1 MTFLLA
7 LGLALPA
14 ASATPTAPSPD
25 GGDYRIGPGDVLL
38 VEVYGE
44 QLGGQFVVGSQG
56 EISFPFCERVDVG
69 ERTVFEAERALRT
82 CLADGYLNDP
92 QLSVR
97 VEAYRSKRV
106 EVLGAVG
113 KPGVYFLEGQ
123 TTLRAVIGQAGGI
136 QAEKTTGRVVVTRL
150 GGERLVI
157 LQDEVEGPAGA
168 MALQRGDVISVEEGA
183 VVYVGGEVQKP
194 GAIGYIDGL
203 TVTQALMRAG
213 GPTGIARLRGA
224 YLLREGEEDRISVNL
239 RKMLKGKDAD
249 LVMKPGDRLVIQESP
264 L

>member
-1 MTFLLA
+1 VSTLFLA
-7 LGLALPA
+7 LTLQAGGAV
-14 ASATPTAPSPD
+14 PD
-25 GGDYRIGPGDVLL
+25 GSPATTDYRIGAGDVVW

-44 QLGGQFVVGSQG
+44 AFGGKFVVSSSGA
-56 EISFPFCERVDVG
+56 IRFPYCDVVEVG
-69 ERTVFEAERALRT
+69 GRTVFEAEQRLRT

-97 VEAYRSKRV
+97 IEEYKSQQV

-113 KPGVYFLEGQ
+113 KPGAYALQGE
-123 TTLRAVIGQAGGI
+123 TTLRSVIGQAGGI
-136 QAEKTTGRVVVTRL
+136 QADKTTGRVVVTRQ
-150 GGERLVI
+150 GGERLVV
-157 LQDEVEGPAGA
+157 LQDEVDGPGGG
-168 MALQRGDVISVEEGA
+168 MVLQRGDVVSVEEGA

-194 GAIGYIDGL
+194 GAIGFIDGL

-224 YLLREGEEDRISVNL
+224 YLLREGEDDRISVNL
-239 RKMLKGKDAD
+239 RKMLRGKDAD